1 MGKRY
6 AVGIDVGGTKT
17 MVGVF
22 DDALTVRAEVKFRTQ
37 AGRGGAAFLDELDT
51 ALDAALA
58 EAGVAATDIAGVG
71 IGVAGLV
78 SEDGREIVDTPN
90 IPFLPTCDLPGMVE
104 SKGLPPPVFAN
115 DCQVALF
122 GEQQAGAARHARN
135 AIGVF
140 IGTGVGAA
148 VIIEG
153 RPYFGTGGIAGNIG
167 RFRVDPL
174 AALSGSKRY
183 GYVDDACSRTALASE
198 AAALAARHYAP
209 YLAAHAGTDVAN
221 IRSGDLR
228 DAIDNGD
235 DAVAELVRSR
245 MRLLG
250 IVLSNLVDFLDPDLI
265 VLGGGVVE
273 AMPELVRDEVKAAIR
288 EHATPAAREH
298 VKVAVAKLAGH
309 AVTTGAAKLALLQ
322 VPATPSRRDRRKGAL
337 AAA

>member
-6 AVGIDVGGTKT
+6 ALGIDVGGTKT

-22 DDALTVRAEVKFRTQ
+22 DEALTVRAEVKFRTH
-37 AGRGGAAFLDELDT
+37 AGRGGDAFMKELDG

-58 EAGVAATDIAGVG
+58 EANVDIGDIAGVG

-78 SEDGREIVDTPN
+78 SSDGSKIIDTPN
-90 IPFLPTCDLPGMVE
+90 IPFLTQCDLSGQVAI
-104 SKGLPPPVFAN
+104 KGLPTPILAN

-122 GEQQAGAARHARN
+122 GEAHAGAARNARN
-135 AIGVF
+135 VIGVF

-148 VIIEG
+148 LIIDG
-153 RPYFGTGGIAGNIG
+153 VPYFGSGGIAGNLG

-174 AALSGSKRY
+174 AALAGSTRD
-183 GYVDDACSRTALASE
+183 GYVDDACSRTALASA
-198 AAALAARHYAP
+198 AAALAVRRYAP
-209 YLAAHAGTDVAN
+209 YLASHAGTDLAD

-228 DAIDNGD
+228 DAIAHGD
-235 DAVAELVRSR
+235 GAVEELVRSR

-250 IVLSNLVDFLDPDLI
+250 IVLANLVDLLDPDLI

-273 AMPELVRDEVKAAIR
+273 AMPDLVRDEVKTALR

-309 AVTTGAAKLALLQ
+309 AVTAGAAKLALLH
-322 VPATPSRRDRRKGAL
+322 VPESPTRRERRKRTT